1 MNSSLVGQIHSK
13 SVPLYVLRVSTHSAG
28 ASHTGAQN
36 ALITRREAVV
46 ARGVPRATTA
56 AIASGSGARLVDL
69 DGRSFIDFAAGIGVA
84 NAGHSPPQVVDAII
98 EQARRLLH
106 AGIHVATYESYVAL
120 CERLVDLLPHGNKTK
135 AMLVNSGAE
144 AVENAIKIARQATGR
159 PAVVCFSGA
168 FHGRTLLGM
177 TLTSKTAYKSGCGPF
192 APEIYR
198 LPFPDRLRHGQGQD
212 EATFVAAALSNLEE
226 ALATHVAAID
236 VAAILIEPVLG
247 EGGFIPAPKAY
258 LEGLRQFAT
267 KHGIMLVFDEVQTGF
282 GRTGH
287 WGAYQHY
294 GVTPDLSTWA
304 KAMGGGLPIAAVV
317 GRAEVM
323 DAAKPGTIGG
333 TYGGNPVAC
342 AAALANIKLIEDLG
356 LLPRAQQIGDRVRQR
371 FGALQ
376 KRCTAIA
383 DVRGLGA
390 MMAVEL
396 CVGGDPHRPDAKLVA
411 DVLAASFDRGLIALS
426 SGVHH
431 NAIRVLSPLVISD
444 EDLDQG
450 LTIIEEELL
459 RRAS

>member
-1 MNSSLVGQIHSK
+1 MTEAAILSSSE
-13 SVPLYVLRVSTHSAG
+13 
-28 ASHTGAQN
+28 
-36 ALITRREAVV
+36 ALIARREAVV

-56 AIASGSGARLVDL
+56 VIRRGSGARLEDGG
-69 DGRSFIDFAAGIGVA
+69 GRSLIDFAAGIGVT
-84 NAGHSPPQVVDAII
+84 NAGHCPPKVVAAIT
-98 EQARRLLH
+98 EQAKLLLH
-106 AGIHVATYESYVAL
+106 AGIHVVTYEPYVAL
-120 CERLVDLLPHGNKTK
+120 CEKLVELLPHGPTTK

-159 PAVVCFSGA
+159 GAVICFTGG

-177 TLTSKTAYKSGCGPF
+177 TLTSKTGYKVGCGPF
-192 APEIYR
+192 APEVYR
-198 LPFPDRLRHGQGQD
+198 LPFPDRLRDGRGQD
-212 EATFVAAALSNLEE
+212 EATFVARALGEFDNALSTYVG
-226 ALATHVAAID
+226 ALD

-258 LEGLRQFAT
+258 LEGLRRFADR
-267 KHGIMLVFDEVQTGF
+267 HGIMLVFDEVQSGF

-287 WGAYQHY
+287 WGAYQYY

-342 AAALANIKLIEDLG
+342 AAALANISLIEELG
-356 LLPRAQQIGDRVRQR
+356 LLARAREIGQRVRAR
-371 FGALQ
+371 FEQIQG
-376 KRCTAIA
+376 RCKVVV

-390 MMAVEL
+390 MMAMEL
-396 CVGGDPHRPDAKLVA
+396 CVDGDPRRPASRLTA
-411 DVLAASFDRGLIALS
+411 EVLGAAFERGLIALS
-426 SGVHH
+426 SGVHG

-444 EDLDQG
+444 EDLDLG
-450 LTIIEEELL
+450 LTILDEELT
-459 RRAS
+459 RRAT